1 MKNLKLSLAALI
13 VACLTS
19 CSVTEPLHLTNNAI
33 GSKVGKSTTAAM
45 FTGAGRGAT
54 QYSPLTGGAAQSH
67 GLIFNHDFSIYDAAK
82 KGGIS
87 KIATVDLRVDWY
99 VFFTKKTY
107 IVTGE

>member
-19 CSVTEPLHLTNNAI
+19 CSITEPLYLTNNAI
-33 GSKVGKSTTAAM
+33 GSKVGKSSTGAILS
-45 FTGAGRGAT
+45 GAGRSSTA
-54 QYSPLTGGAAQSH
+54 YAPLTGGVAQYH

-87 KIATVDLRVDWY
+87 KIATVDLRIDWY
-99 VFFTKKTY
+99 VLFTKKTY

>member
-1 MKNLKLSLAALI
+1 MKNLKISLVALV

-19 CSVTEPLHLTNNAI
+19 CSVTSPLHVTNNTI
-33 GSKVGKSTTAAM
+33 GSKVGKSSTGAIFTGSGASGVTPYNGYAAM
-45 FTGAGRGAT
+45 
-54 QYSPLTGGAAQSH
+54 YH
-67 GLIFNHDFSIYDAAK
+67 GLIFNKDFSIYDAAK